1 MTPQDLEIYRL
12 RLRVG
17 LLERFCCNTLVGLV
31 MTAGENLEGA
41 RMILETSLDDAE
53 IEMRPAIPTSSDPA
67 SARARQLEASD
78 LQQSRPS
85 PQQSSKGGRNP
96 KARA

>member
-1 MTPQDLEIYRL
+1 
-12 RLRVG
+12 
-17 LLERFCCNTLVGLV
+17 V

-67 SARARQLEASD
+67 
-78 LQQSRPS
+78 LQALAHDEFREIVEG
-85 PQQSSKGGRNP
+85 SKALIKSLR
-96 KARA
+96 